1 MLQFLEAK
9 FPHAAVFCIL
19 PGYELPNGKRHY
31 PVATMVANLAKPTP
45 ERPALMGHFEVTTLF
60 HEMGHIFHE
69 LLSRTQ
75 YSRFHGTTVALDFA
89 EAPSQMLE
97 NWSGASLF
105 CDVVT
110 NLEWVAFQVLG
121 ARSAEED
128 VEPLQDTRPIAGRPH
143 HQDHQEVGIH
153 VSNACISRM
162 LSQMYAVATSMSGF
176 STCASSSTRPLISW
190 YTTTVWTHIQTTP
203 GCGTK

>member
-1 MLQFLEAK
+1 MSVQMSNSSPSGKMTPRMIQVSSGTVTSTFILMVCHDCASIRDCNCLNPSCIPKLLEAK

-31 PVATMVANLAKPTP
+31 PLAAMVANLAKPTP

-69 LLSRTQ
+69 LLSRTR

-97 NWSGASLF
+97 NWSDMFLFSEMWRLTWNGSHFRCWEPEVLKKMSSHYKTQDPLPDDLITKIIKRLAS
-105 CDVVT
+105 
-110 NLEWVAFQVLG
+110 
-121 ARSAEED
+121 
-128 VEPLQDTRPIAGRPH
+128 
-143 HQDHQEVGIH
+143 
-153 VSNACISRM
+153 M
-162 LSQMYAVATSMSGF
+162 L
-176 STCASSSTRPLISW
+176 
-190 YTTTVWTHIQTTP
+190 
-203 GCGTK
+203 